1 MVNDV
6 TSIEGIEVW
15 ELELRGARLKFRG
28 PETSEEEGKMGDC
41 VPVMLSVGGKDWLF
55 RGALRWSSSWIC
67 GDSKCSVGI
76 CRMVEVDKNLYGL
89 CEHREWWK
97 GKEAGSDGATQALL
111 MTGQNWQCGI
121 KWILLVQS
129 RGSAARGLRVTG
141 CESQLNSR
149 C

>member
-28 PETSEEEGKMGDC
+28 PRTSEEEGKMGDC
-41 VPVMLSVGGKDWLF
+41 VPFMLSVGGKDWLF

-76 CRMVEVDKNLYGL
+76 YRMVDVE
-89 CEHREWWK
+89 
-97 GKEAGSDGATQALL
+97 
-111 MTGQNWQCGI
+111 
-121 KWILLVQS
+121 
-129 RGSAARGLRVTG
+129 
-141 CESQLNSR
+141 
-149 C
+149 